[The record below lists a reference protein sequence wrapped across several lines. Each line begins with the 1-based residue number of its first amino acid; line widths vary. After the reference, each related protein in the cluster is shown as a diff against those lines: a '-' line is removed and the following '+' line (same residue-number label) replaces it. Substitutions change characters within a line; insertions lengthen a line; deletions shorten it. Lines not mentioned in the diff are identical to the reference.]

1 VRGTDGFIAA
11 RSTSRRINDL
21 LAAAAAIL
29 NRLYFREERS
39 VSSTLKVPAPFGL
52 EANGGRNLLYEGRPW
67 TPPEIAHQF
76 RTFVQALSDSGYR
89 VVIAIDELDKVDD
102 DEEVIRLLNDVKALF
117 GIPNCYFLVA
127 VSVSAMIRFQQRG
140 LPFQDAFESALEDV
154 IQVEPLTA
162 TETVELLQRR
172 LTGIPAAAALL
183 CHVLGAGL
191 PRDVIRV
198 LRSLT
203 TDSTVETP
211 PSPQEV
217 VATELRTRLQAARIR
232 MQLEGRDLTEFV
244 RNALTLTR
252 ATFDLQKWLDL
263 TDPALTAAWE
273 RLRETASQPPGD
285 QSAPANRDDDLLVIF
300 VGWALTCAEF
310 ARTITDAS
318 SDDIAARMPLAHDL
332 AVCRRTLAID
342 IRDAFQQLHE
352 ARAALGMR
360 I

>member
-1 VRGTDGFIAA
+1 M
-11 RSTSRRINDL
+11 
-21 LAAAAAIL
+21 
-29 NRLYFREERS
+29 
-39 VSSTLKVPAPFGL
+39 
-52 EANGGRNLLYEGRPW
+52 
-67 TPPEIAHQF
+67 
-76 RTFVQALSDSGYR
+76 
-89 VVIAIDELDKVDD
+89 
-102 DEEVIRLLNDVKALF
+102 LNDVKALF

-172 LTGIPAAAALL
+172 LTGIPATAALL

-203 TDSTVETP
+203 ADSTVETP

-217 VATELRTRLQAARIR
+217 VATELRTRLQAARTR
-232 MQLEGRDLTEFV
+232 MQLEGRDLTEFI

-252 ATFDLQKWLDL
+252 TTFDLQKWLDL
-263 TDPALTAAWE
+263 SDPALSAAWE

-318 SDDIAARMPLAHDL
+318 SDDIAARVPLAHDL

-352 ARAALGMR
+352 ARASLGMR